1 MTISAYDYFLH
12 ILCREPNLYFLA
24 IVHIPTTFD
33 PPIPIWSAPPIPM
46 SFDPLFMGKMLIT
59 FR

>member
-1 MTISAYDYFLH
+1 MPPKKI
-12 ILCREPNLYFLA
+12 IQMKQM
-24 IVHIPTTFD
+24 HIPTTFD